1 MAPTPR
7 YSVEPSPSSQPYT
20 ADEFNYADSPRP
32 FKNLA
37 YSRPGQGQHG
47 KRNKSLKQILALERE
62 RVDRLLEERKLR
74 VLAEVDAE
82 FGPAPQ
88 PPAAE
93 GMQVDA
99 AAPPLVAPQ
108 PTEADQRRAH
118 EIERRLQEAFHEVVS
133 YSSVEA
139 PPSLLPQKRYC
150 DVTGLEAKY
159 TDPKS
164 TLRYHNPEVYEVL
177 RTFQPAV
184 IQAYLAVRGQGVV
197 LR

>member
-1 MAPTPR
+1 MQSSYAYTAPTTDTL
-7 YSVEPSPSSQPYT
+7 SPPPCTPQYT

-133 YSSVEA
+133 CASRLVGS
-139 PPSLLPQKRYC
+139 PSLSHSTHLLTLQGRALPQTRPSRHRRAC
-150 DVTGLEAKY
+150 SRRSATA
-159 TDPKS
+159 T
-164 TLRYHNPEVYEVL
+164 
-177 RTFQPAV
+177 
-184 IQAYLAVRGQGVV
+184 
-197 LR
+197 